1 MSKKNLSKILN
12 TYGVKALNLFQN
24 HTAKRKPIQI
34 SATLHKKM
42 KNYCVKNGIVM
53 SRVVE
58 YILTNELTKMTEQ
71 EGGDLYDGEK
81 NRI

>member
-12 TYGVKALNLFQN
+12 TYGVRALNLFQN
-24 HTAKRKPIQI
+24 HTAKRKPVQI

-42 KNYCVKNGIVM
+42 KDYCVKNGIVM
-53 SRVVE
+53 SRFVE

-71 EGGDLYDGEK
+71 EGGTDDS
-81 NRI
+81 